1 VATFRRRGKRWQAII
16 RKSGHPA
23 AVKTFPNKAQAERWA
38 RITESDMDRQD
49 WEDPTLLK
57 DRTLD
62 DVIAAIGE
70 QKTVTRAMQ
79 TAYNNLSTDLGTV
92 TLSHLNAA
100 EIAAFGRL
108 RAKRDE
114 AKPATVM
121 LDLSYL
127 QGLIKFARTH
137 MRLPASTDAVTDAR
151 TILASESIAG
161 KSKKRNRRPT
171 DDELN
176 KLEAY
181 WTSPKYLRKAT
192 VPMWTLTEF
201 AMATAMRLGEIVR
214 IQWKD
219 LDRKHKTVIIRDRK
233 HPSEKAGND
242 MEVPLLPVAYFLL
255 PDESDDRIFPYNPRT
270 VSTAFTRA
278 CLRLGIKDLRFHDL
292 RHEGTSRLFESG
304 YQIQEVAI
312 FTGHRDWGMLRRYTN
327 LKARDLHRD

>member
-1 VATFRRRGKRWQAII
+1 MATFRRRGKRWQAII

-79 TAYNNLSTDLGTV
+79 TAYNNLSADLGAV
-92 TLSHLNAA
+92 TLSRLNAA

-108 RAKRDE
+108 RSKRDE

-127 QGLIKFARTH
+127 QGLIKFTRTH
-137 MRLPASTDAVTDAR
+137 MRLPASTDAVTNAR
-151 TILASESIAG
+151 AILASESIAG
-161 KSKKRNRRPT
+161 KSKERNRRPT
-171 DDELN
+171 DDELH

-181 WTSPKYLRKAT
+181 WKSPKYLRQAT

-219 LDRKHKTVIIRDRK
+219 LDRKHKTVIIRDRL
-233 HPSEKAGND
+233 HPSDKAGNN

-255 PDESDDRIFPYNPRT
+255 PDESDVRIFPYNPRT

-292 RHEGTSRLFESG
+292 RHEGTSRLFEAG
-304 YQIQEVAI
+304 YQIPEVAI

-327 LKARDLHRD
+327 LKARD